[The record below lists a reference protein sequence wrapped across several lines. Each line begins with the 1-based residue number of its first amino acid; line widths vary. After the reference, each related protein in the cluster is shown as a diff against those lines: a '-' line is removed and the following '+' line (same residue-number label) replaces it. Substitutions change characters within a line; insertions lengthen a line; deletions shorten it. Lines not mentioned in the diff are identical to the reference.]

1 MLSKLSQEDYPTEKD
16 IPRIR
21 KYMKEHP
28 EEGIVDK
35 ESFYKIHINEILELI
50 KASQKDYSGT
60 LIWDT
65 ESLEGIIKWIDF
77 MADYMKDAWM
87 EQTEEF
93 WILEDINEYFIN
105 QIEAINNHLNHRID
119 SHLSYRRRH

>member
-1 MLSKLSQEDYPTEKD
+1 MQIITKWRWRGNDIMLSKLSQEDYPTEKD

-60 LIWDT
+60 LI
-65 ESLEGIIKWIDF
+65 
-77 MADYMKDAWM
+77 
-87 EQTEEF
+87 
-93 WILEDINEYFIN
+93 
-105 QIEAINNHLNHRID
+105 
-119 SHLSYRRRH
+119 

>member
-1 MLSKLSQEDYPTEKD
+1 
-16 IPRIR
+16 
-21 KYMKEHP
+21 
-28 EEGIVDK
+28 
-35 ESFYKIHINEILELI
+35 
-50 KASQKDYSGT
+50 
-60 LIWDT
+60 
-65 ESLEGIIKWIDF
+65 